1 PATLVSDDVSII
13 SYIIE
18 ALLFLEIIVT
28 DIQVDAYNLPLTGSQ
43 PVIRVDP
50 SMADR
55 PPTPQPP
62 SDPHAVEQGE
72 DAFRRVVIREE
83 RERSDLPPD
92 DARRRRRHA
101 RPELLHE
108 SLQDAWVALPQE
120 GDVRASAILHPE

>member
-1 PATLVSDDVSII
+1 PAT
-13 SYIIE
+13 
-18 ALLFLEIIVT
+18 T
-28 DIQVDAYNLPLTGSQ
+28 
-43 PVIRVDP
+43 
-50 SMADR
+50 DR
-55 PPTPQPP
+55 PPATRPP
-62 SDPHAVEQGE
+62 PAPHAVEQGE

-120 GDVRASAILHPE
+120 GDVRASAILHPEDFEISQGISTAETVSSREKFVRGATRAAAEDADEEELHARAA